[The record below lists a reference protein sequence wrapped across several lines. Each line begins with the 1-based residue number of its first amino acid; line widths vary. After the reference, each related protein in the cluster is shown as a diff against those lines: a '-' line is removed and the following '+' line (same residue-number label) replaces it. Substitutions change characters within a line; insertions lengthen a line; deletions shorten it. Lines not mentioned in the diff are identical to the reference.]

1 MRLAS
6 KGFDPGL
13 QQQVAAAKTQQAF
26 QQPQAPRLTYDPA
39 TPGPVDP
46 ATMYATPGGQVG
58 ANLSQMDQAAMAE
71 KYPAPAPVSPAEVSQ
86 QAAAAR
92 IQQTT
97 PVMSAEQQAKID
109 QVRAMTAARTE
120 AERAARVT
128 ALQQRAQAAGG
139 YTPPVAETPVAQPTN
154 TLTSLRDR
162 LTPQTPE
169 ELAAVEAYNA
179 KTPADKAA
187 QTRAENAAKKAETD
201 LENELRIRA
210 SSNPKVSADRRTLTY
225 TGKENFEIDPTDLPK
240 GFTGKSEP
248 DWKRQNIHYD
258 ENENVIGT
266 SWESIGSKKSPAYKF
281 EETFASDEP
290 GVLYKK
296 EAGGDWQPVQP
307 TAQTTVKK
315 GPPGTV
321 SMIADEGAEVWRIL
335 KTKTQT
341 LGDGSVVKTYP
352 YDEAG
357 KVKVRETQAPGVYGR
372 MERTYSN
379 TETGA
384 MIGEKFAGKNDLLDR
399 WIELPDGTEIN
410 QRFASEMRN
419 GQSVRTNQT
428 EVIKNKKNDIYID
441 GKYSHSY
448 DGRNSL
454 IKGPVN
460 GKLPDIESLI
470 KQIKGD

>member
-1 MRLAS
+1 MPTTPLL
-6 KGFDPGL
+6 P
-13 QQQVAAAKTQQAF
+13 
-26 QQPQAPRLTYDPA
+26 APA
-39 TPGPVDP
+39 GPVRP
-46 ATMYATPGGQVG
+46 TPTMYVAPGGQATTNVAG
-58 ANLSQMDQAAMAE
+58 TQTN
-71 KYPAPAPVSPAEVSQ
+71 YTPPAPQSASFNQVRRELTPAETSQ

-92 IQQTT
+92 IQPAA

-109 QVRAMTAARTE
+109 QVRARAQAQEETA
-120 AERAARVT
+120 RAARVA

-139 YTPPVAETPVAQPTN
+139 YTPPVTEAPTAPVLVPVAPTEVPTAPTAPTN
-154 TLTSLRDR
+154 SLETLRNK

-179 KTPADKAA
+179 KSPADKAA